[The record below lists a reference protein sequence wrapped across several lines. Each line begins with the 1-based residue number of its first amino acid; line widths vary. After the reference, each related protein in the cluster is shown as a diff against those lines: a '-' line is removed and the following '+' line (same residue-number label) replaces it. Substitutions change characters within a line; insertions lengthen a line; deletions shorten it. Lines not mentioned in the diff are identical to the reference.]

1 MGLFHKLTF
10 IDALEILDCDSLSE
24 QQKKKVIRA
33 ESHFTEDEKTA
44 CNMLLCLHKDDGMAL
59 ALLILDL
66 INREN
71 LPGEINAAL
80 YTHIAF
86 RKFSEAHEKDPSK
99 PDYIAYLALA
109 YEHGSFCCEK
119 DHSKAVEMA
128 EPLRSSD
135 ATGALVKQAL
145 KDIFPEGADSAASD
159 NKSADTPESE
169 KANAAATADTESTS
183 PAVPSAATVRQKEEV
198 SLYLYPDTNTVLGKV
213 LFSNGDI
220 YTGEFYTDNAGR
232 PILHGYGKMCYA
244 NGETWDGEWDENLK
258 ASLGLHTFPDGKKQA
273 EMTRMGLTY
282 VKDMEIEAV
291 QKHLSEIAAR
301 TELRN
306 QNAANYQTVT
316 ETPTAKAE
324 TKRIDF
330 KNGSFYEGETRD
342 GKMHGTGKYTW
353 SDGTYYEGEFA
364 DGNFNGFGKRVYSSG
379 GVYEGQWKDDKR
391 EGSGKYTSRQGW
403 VYTGDFAE
411 DEMAGYGTVIFP
423 DGGSYEGWWQNGKR
437 NGHGKETAAGGFI
450 YYDGEWKDNQK
461 HGYAVYTKEGARP
474 SPDADYSVYKCEGSF
489 VNGRKE
495 GRHREF
501 LEAFVWQQSGEGYRK
516 CKNPGEAFDHF
527 YRDGNCKAS
536 LKATEET
543 KGYSVEEAERI
554 ASEQE
559 ARNLQNAR
567 DAEQR
572 KKYAAIPYAP
582 MQRRTLNTS
591 HGYYDGNFRDGVRFG
606 YGECKYDNNDAYK
619 GMWKDGL
626 ADGVGRYE
634 FADGAWY
641 FGEFER
647 GRMSGYGVYSDGN
660 YHFGKFEDGICISET
675 QLFQSFGSGAQ
686 WLTAD
691 NGQRVFCKPGETD
704 RGLIYGDGFIFYMY
718 AAGGQIYNAYLA
730 LGDSKIM
737 MTGKG
742 SGDKMIND
750 PNGAVVFL
758 NSSVSKGEMRNSNLD
773 GRAQT
778 VFMSGESFD
787 GEYQN
792 NTPTVLYHHWNMFGE
807 EVND

>member
-24 QQKKKVIRA
+24 QQKKKVIKA

-86 RKFSEAHEKDPSK
+86 RKFSEAHEKNPSK

-169 KANAAATADTESTS
+169 KANAAATVDTESTS
-183 PAVPSAATVRQKEEV
+183 
-198 SLYLYPDTNTVLGKV
+198 
-213 LFSNGDI
+213 
-220 YTGEFYTDNAGR
+220 
-232 PILHGYGKMCYA
+232 
-244 NGETWDGEWDENLK
+244 
-258 ASLGLHTFPDGKKQA
+258 PDGKKQA

-282 VKDMEIEAV
+282 VKDMEIETV

-316 ETPTAKAE
+316 ETPPAKVE
-324 TKRIDF
+324 TKHIDF

-353 SDGTYYEGEFA
+353 SDSDYYEGEFA

-379 GVYEGQWKDDKR
+379 SVYEGQWKDDKR

-704 RGLIYGDGFIFYMY
+704 RGLIYGNGFIFYMY

>member
-24 QQKKKVIRA
+24 QQKKKVIKA

-128 EPLRSSD
+128 EPLRSSE

-169 KANAAATADTESTS
+169 KANAAATVDTEST
-183 PAVPSAATVRQKEEV
+183 A
-198 SLYLYPDTNTVLGKV
+198 
-213 LFSNGDI
+213 
-220 YTGEFYTDNAGR
+220 
-232 PILHGYGKMCYA
+232 
-244 NGETWDGEWDENLK
+244 
-258 ASLGLHTFPDGKKQA
+258 PDGKKQA

-316 ETPTAKAE
+316 ETPQAKVE
-324 TKRIDF
+324 TKHIDF

-353 SDGTYYEGEFA
+353 SDSDYYEGEFA

-379 GVYEGQWKDDKR
+379 SVYEGQWKDDKR

-675 QLFQSFGSGAQ
+675 LLFQSFGSGAQ

-704 RGLIYGDGFIFYMY
+704 RGLIYGNGFIFYMY

>member
-24 QQKKKVIRA
+24 QQKKKVIKA

-119 DHSKAVEMA
+119 DHSKAVEIA
-128 EPLRSSD
+128 EPLRSSE

-169 KANAAATADTESTS
+169 KANAAATVDTESTS
-183 PAVPSAATVRQKEEV
+183 PV
-198 SLYLYPDTNTVLGKV
+198 
-213 LFSNGDI
+213 
-220 YTGEFYTDNAGR
+220 
-232 PILHGYGKMCYA
+232 
-244 NGETWDGEWDENLK
+244 
-258 ASLGLHTFPDGKKQA
+258 GKKQA

-282 VKDMEIEAV
+282 VKDMEIETV

-316 ETPTAKAE
+316 ETPPAKVE
-324 TKRIDF
+324 TKHIDF

-353 SDGTYYEGEFA
+353 SDSDYYEGEFA

-379 GVYEGQWKDDKR
+379 SVYEGQWKDDKR

-403 VYTGDFAE
+403 VYTGDFAG

-704 RGLIYGDGFIFYMY
+704 RGLIYGNGFIFYMY

>member
-24 QQKKKVIRA
+24 QQKKKVIKA

-145 KDIFPEGADSAASD
+145 KDIFPEGAYSTASD

-169 KANAAATADTESTS
+169 KANAAATVDTESTS
-183 PAVPSAATVRQKEEV
+183 
-198 SLYLYPDTNTVLGKV
+198 
-213 LFSNGDI
+213 
-220 YTGEFYTDNAGR
+220 
-232 PILHGYGKMCYA
+232 
-244 NGETWDGEWDENLK
+244 
-258 ASLGLHTFPDGKKQA
+258 PDGKKQA

-282 VKDMEIEAV
+282 VKDMEIETV

-316 ETPTAKAE
+316 ETPPTKVE
-324 TKRIDF
+324 TKHIDF

-353 SDGTYYEGEFA
+353 SDSDYYEGEFA

-379 GVYEGQWKDDKR
+379 SVYEGQWKDDKR
-391 EGSGKYTSRQGW
+391 EGSGKYPSRQGW
-403 VYTGDFAE
+403 VYTGGFAG

-516 CKNPGEAFDHF
+516 CKNPGEAFDDF
-527 YRDGNCKAS
+527 YRDGICKAS

-543 KGYSVEEAERI
+543 KGYSVEEAEQI

-704 RGLIYGDGFIFYMY
+704 RGLIYGNGFIFYMY

>member
-24 QQKKKVIRA
+24 QQKKKVIKA

-145 KDIFPEGADSAASD
+145 KDIFPEGAYSTASD

-169 KANAAATADTESTS
+169 KANAAATVDTES
-183 PAVPSAATVRQKEEV
+183 
-198 SLYLYPDTNTVLGKV
+198 
-213 LFSNGDI
+213 
-220 YTGEFYTDNAGR
+220 
-232 PILHGYGKMCYA
+232 
-244 NGETWDGEWDENLK
+244 
-258 ASLGLHTFPDGKKQA
+258 TFPDGKKQA

-282 VKDMEIEAV
+282 VKDMEIETV

-316 ETPTAKAE
+316 ETPPAKVE
-324 TKRIDF
+324 TKHIDF

-353 SDGTYYEGEFA
+353 SDSDYYEGEFA

-379 GVYEGQWKDDKR
+379 SVYEGQWKDDKR

-704 RGLIYGDGFIFYMY
+704 RGLIYGNGFIFYMY

-787 GEYQN
+787 SEYQN

>member
-24 QQKKKVIRA
+24 QQKKKVIKA

-145 KDIFPEGADSAASD
+145 KDIFPEGADSAA
-159 NKSADTPESE
+159 
-169 KANAAATADTESTS
+169 
-183 PAVPSAATVRQKEEV
+183 
-198 SLYLYPDTNTVLGKV
+198 
-213 LFSNGDI
+213 
-220 YTGEFYTDNAGR
+220 
-232 PILHGYGKMCYA
+232 
-244 NGETWDGEWDENLK
+244 
-258 ASLGLHTFPDGKKQA
+258 
-273 EMTRMGLTY
+273 
-282 VKDMEIEAV
+282 
-291 QKHLSEIAAR
+291 R

-316 ETPTAKAE
+316 ETPPAKVE
-324 TKRIDF
+324 TKHIDF

-353 SDGTYYEGEFA
+353 SDSDYYEGEFA

-379 GVYEGQWKDDKR
+379 SVYEGQWKDDKR

-403 VYTGDFAE
+403 VYTGDFAG

-704 RGLIYGDGFIFYMY
+704 RGLIYGNGFIFYMY